1 MLLSI
6 AQYFDAMDLL
16 EVGLKLFPENAE
28 FSEMKGSCHFQ
39 LQVRTNCHNFK
50 SNVLHSLSVQ

>member
-16 EVGLKLFPENAE
+16 EVGLKLYPENAE
-28 FSEMKGSCHFQ
+28 FSEMKGSGHFQ
-39 LQVRTNCHNFK
+39 LQVRVNSYKFEN
-50 SNVLHSLSVQ
+50 NLLYSLYI

>member
-16 EVGLKLFPENAE
+16 EVGLKLYPENAA

-39 LQVRTNCHNFK
+39 LQVCVNSYKLENNLT
-50 SNVLHSLSVQ
+50 VSVAN